1 MANLIREMGR
11 EQLLGIRLLTEAELA
26 TELKVER
33 VTLWRWRK
41 AGMPYLALGSRTVRY
56 SLPEVLYWLEDR
68 QEAA

>member
-1 MANLIREMGR
+1 MER
-11 EQLLGIRLLTEAELA
+11 EQLLSIRLLTEAELA
-26 TELKVER
+26 TELRVER

-68 QEAA
+68 EGALRAA